1 MDIKIYDAEAVISKK
16 GGGRKSG
23 VRYANYT
30 KAIAPHIEWLLE
42 QIEKSA
48 DDAIRV
54 KVADFAA
61 ATGFKM
67 QKVVDGH
74 AVSGPG
80 LNPTSVTWGFKYS
93 LFHSGIVFTVGK
105 VEDGQPVMIM
115 RRKAEGDELPASL
128 KDKTDESVLEGT
140 DETDKNDETDGI
152 EDNEDSEQN

>member
-1 MDIKIYDAEAVISKK
+1 MDIKIYSAEDVVSKK

-30 KAIAPHIEWLLE
+30 KAVGPHIEWLF
-42 QIEKSA
+42 EKIDASK
-48 DDAIRV
+48 DGAIRI
-54 KVADFAA
+54 KVADLAA
-61 ATGFKM
+61 ATGFHM

-93 LFHSGIVFTVGK
+93 LFHKGIVLTTGK

-115 RRKAEGDELPASL
+115 RRKSEGDELPKSL
-128 KDKTDESVLEGT
+128 RDKTDESVLEGT
-140 DETDKNDETDGI
+140 DIDDDET
-152 EDNEDSEQN
+152 EETENSEQN